1 MGTVRGARS
10 SDEAEGQLEFLPRQS
25 LGAAPVPQ
33 SPHAVIAVHLPFV
46 ATACQDADHGALL
59 QELCLSQFRV
69 DMEAIERTLWCDWNT
84 TIERYRELADCT
96 RYVIEELGCYW
107 PSTEVDKFFIAVHQ
121 HYFRSCPV
129 SGRAARD
136 PPSSILCLFTVPPTL
151 ATLLVTALVVWGSK
165 RRGGL
170 V

>member
-1 MGTVRGARS
+1 MASREDWGRG
-10 SDEAEGQLEFLPRQS
+10 
-25 LGAAPVPQ
+25 
-33 SPHAVIAVHLPFV
+33 
-46 ATACQDADHGALL
+46 
-59 QELCLSQFRV
+59 
-69 DMEAIERTLWCDWNT
+69 
-84 TIERYRELADCT
+84 RYRELADCT

-136 PPSSILCLFTVPPTL
+136 PPSSILCLLTVPPTL
-151 ATLLVTALVVWGSK
+151 ATLLVTALVVWRSK